1 MNQKTGLGEQV
12 ADLIT
17 ALVRIESENP
27 PGNEGSCARFIHEW
41 FLERDVDAELV
52 ERPFEDR
59 PQVAATVGNGE
70 PTVVLNGHLDTVPAG
85 DPDKW
90 NYPPFGGERD
100 DSRLYGR
107 GSADMKTG
115 LAIAMLMMVDYR
127 ERLSSDAG
135 TLIFQGAIG
144 EETGDPG
151 TRTLLKEGY
160 DGTYGIV
167 LEPTDFR
174 VATRAK
180 GLVCYNVT
188 VHGES
193 SHASRPDQ
201 GDNAVLRS
209 QPVIEGITSYDE
221 RLRNRTDD
229 LVGSAYANVTE
240 FAADVGGNLGVLP
253 GEAEF
258 VLDRR
263 VLPGE
268 SISDVET
275 EVSNLL
281 EALEIEHGIDITYE
295 EIQRYESATVP
306 TDCSLAELLRF
317 HTRTYRDGVD
327 EPWGIEAATD
337 VRNLVND
344 AGMEAVTW
352 GPGSLAEAH
361 TVDESVDLDAAAD
374 GFVILRD
381 ALDELFDNA
390 E

>member
-1 MNQKTGLGEQV
+1 MSQETDSGERL

-27 PGNEGSCARFIHEW
+27 PGNERACAQFIYEW
-41 FLERDVDAELV
+41 LLERDIDAELLD
-52 ERPFEDR
+52 RPFEDR
-59 PQVAATVGNGE
+59 PQVAARVGSGE

-85 DPDKW
+85 DPDSW
-90 NYPPFGGERD
+90 EYPPFGGERED
-100 DSRLYGR
+100 GRLYGR
-107 GSADMKTG
+107 GSVDMKTG
-115 LAIAMLMMVDYR
+115 LAIAMLTMVDYR
-127 ERLSSDAG
+127 DRLPPGTG
-135 TLIFQGAIG
+135 TLVFHGAIG

-151 TRTLLKEGY
+151 TRTLLEAGY

-167 LEPTDFR
+167 LEPTDFH

-180 GLVCYNVT
+180 GLVCYNLT

-201 GDNAVLRS
+201 GDNAILQA
-209 QPVIEGITSYDE
+209 QPVIEAIASYDD
-221 RLRNRTDD
+221 RLRTRTDE
-229 LVGSAYANVTE
+229 LVGSAYASVTE
-240 FAADVGGNLGVLP
+240 FAADVGGNLGVIP

-275 EVSNLL
+275 EVSDLL
-281 EALEIEHGIDITYE
+281 DAIEAEHGIDVTYE
-295 EIQRYESATVP
+295 EIQRYEPASVP
-306 TDCSLAELLRF
+306 THCSLAELLRS
-317 HTRTYRDGVD
+317 HTRTYRNGVD
-327 EPWGIEAATD
+327 NPWGIEAATD
-337 VRNLVND
+337 VRNLVHD

-374 GFVILRD
+374 GYVILHD
-381 ALDELFDNA
+381 ALDELIGNT

>member
-1 MNQKTGLGEQV
+1 MSQERDPEERLT
-12 ADLIT
+12 DLIT
-17 ALVRIESENP
+17 ALVRVESENP
-27 PGNEGSCARFIHEW
+27 PGNEGACARFIHEW
-41 FLERDVDAELV
+41 FLERDIDAELIS
-52 ERPFEDR
+52 RPFEDR
-59 PQVAATVGNGE
+59 PQVAATVGSGE

-85 DPDKW
+85 DPDRW
-90 NYPPFGGERD
+90 EHPPFGGERED
-100 DSRLYGR
+100 NRIYGR
-107 GSADMKTG
+107 GSVDMKAG
-115 LAIAMLMMVDYR
+115 LAIAMATMADYR
-127 ERLSSDAG
+127 ERLSSEAG
-135 TLIFQGAIG
+135 TLVFHGAIG
-144 EETGDPG
+144 EETGEPG

-180 GLVCYNVT
+180 GLVCYRVT

-201 GDNAVLRS
+201 GDNAILRA
-209 QPVIEGITSYDE
+209 QPVIEAITAYDD
-221 RLRNRTDD
+221 RLRTRTDD

-268 SISDVET
+268 SIDAVET
-275 EVSNLL
+275 EVSDLFEGL
-281 EALEIEHGIDITYE
+281 EAEHGIDITYE
-295 EIQRYESATVP
+295 EVQRYESATVP
-306 TDCSLAELLRF
+306 TDCRLAELLRS
-317 HTRTYRDGVD
+317 HTRTYRSGVA

-337 VRNLVND
+337 VRNLVHD

-361 TVDESVDLDAAAD
+361 TVDESVDLAAAAG
-374 GFVILRD
+374 GFSILHG
-381 ALDELFDNA
+381 ALDELLKA
-390 E
+390 PE